1 MKEVCMTMYLEVEK
15 KQTRQHTKQKRTWRH
30 NSQAYAVK
38 GWTTEIEDQDNHNI
52 DGKTLGCATRGMKVK
67 KQRPPVDYD
76 DEEIDDENDQ
86 FVCSM
91 TGQKWESLPF
101 PNVIDSGACA
111 SVMPSDWC
119 SHVKLLKTPQVEAG
133 EYFRAANG
141 KKIFNEGQKPV
152 SMMTKE
158 GAMRDMS
165 FAVCAVTKALGS
177 VSQMCKAGNKVVFNP
192 PWHPEGSYIEHEEAG
207 GRLWLEE
214 QGGLYV
220 LHAKV
225 APQSRQTSSMYNMN
239 PGFQWPVN
247 P

>member
-1 MKEVCMTMYLEVEK
+1 
-15 KQTRQHTKQKRTWRH
+15 
-30 NSQAYAVK
+30 
-38 GWTTEIEDQDNHNI
+38 
-52 DGKTLGCATRGMKVK
+52 
-67 KQRPPVDYD
+67 
-76 DEEIDDENDQ
+76 
-86 FVCSM
+86 
-91 TGQKWESLPF
+91 
-101 PNVIDSGACA
+101 
-111 SVMPSDWC
+111 
-119 SHVKLLKTPQVEAG
+119 
-133 EYFRAANG
+133 
-141 KKIFNEGQKPV
+141 
-152 SMMTKE
+152 MTKE

-165 FAVCAVTKALGS
+165 FTVCAVTKALGS
-177 VSQMCKAGNKVVFNP
+177 VSQMCKAVNKVVFNP